1 MQFELKQLQKDL
13 GVTLIFVTHDQEEA
27 MAMADRIAVMNA
39 GCIEQAGAPAEIY
52 GRPRTRFV
60 ADFIGEINLFA
71 GTWRDGAFRS
81 AWGMALPADGAGR
94 AGPGTIAVR
103 PERMRF
109 VPAGE
114 AVFSGTIESA
124 NYLGGHVLYR
134 IATDA
139 AKLLVR
145 ETGTVRPVG
154 AKVGVA
160 WSAVDT
166 VALED

>member
-1 MQFELKQLQKDL
+1 
-13 GVTLIFVTHDQEEA
+13 
-27 MAMADRIAVMNA
+27 MADRIAVMNA
-39 GCIEQAGAPAEIY
+39 GRIEQAGTPADIY

-71 GTWRDGAFRS
+71 GAWLGGAFRS
-81 AWGMALPADGAGR
+81 ASGAALPADGRDR

-109 VPAGE
+109 VPAPE
-114 AVFSGTIESA
+114 AVLSGTIESA
-124 NYLGGHVLYR
+124 NFLGGHVLYR
-134 IATDA
+134 VSAGD

-145 ETGTVRPVG
+145 ETGATRAVG
-154 AKVGVA
+154 TNVGVT
-160 WSAVDT
+160 WSAADA

>member
-1 MQFELKQLQKDL
+1 
-13 GVTLIFVTHDQEEA
+13 
-27 MAMADRIAVMNA
+27 
-39 GCIEQAGAPAEIY
+39 EIY

-71 GTWRDGAFRS
+71 GTWRDGAFCS
-81 AWGMALPADGAGR
+81 GSGAALPANGAGR

-114 AVFSGTIESA
+114 AVFSGAIESA

-134 IATDA
+134 VGVDG

-145 ETGTVRPVG
+145 ETGALRPVG

-160 WSAVDT
+160 WNAADA

>member
-1 MQFELKQLQKDL
+1 
-13 GVTLIFVTHDQEEA
+13 
-27 MAMADRIAVMNA
+27 MNA
-39 GCIEQAGAPAEIY
+39 GRIEQAGSPAEIY

-71 GTWRDGAFRS
+71 GAWRDGAFYS
-81 AWGMALPADGAGR
+81 GAGAALPATGAGR
-94 AGPGTIAVR
+94 ARAGTIAVR

-114 AVFSGTIESA
+114 AVLSGTIESA

-134 IATDA
+134 VVTDG

-145 ETGTVRPVG
+145 ETGRVRPVG
-154 AKVGVA
+154 TAVGVSWRPEDA
-160 WSAVDT
+160 